1 MEDNAL
7 SPVQETA
14 SVVSKSTSKWP
25 RTFRSLRHRNYRY
38 FWIGQNLSLIGT
50 WMQIVAQGWLIYR
63 ITDSAFMLGLVNLVG
78 LLPVVP
84 ITLIS
89 GVISDRFSR
98 RKVILIAETIMM
110 VQAFGFAL
118 LIWLDIIQVWHMMA
132 LSFLLGAAAALEQPV
147 RLAMIADLVGRED
160 LPNAVALNSTLY
172 NTSRIIGPAIAGFVV
187 TFWGEAGCFLIN
199 GISYGGVIL
208 ALAVMRLPENERPG
222 GELQIGTKIMEGL
235 QYIWE
240 ERNIRALMGI
250 VAYSSFLT
258 LPYVAL
264 MPAFAKDV
272 LLVGPEGLGI
282 LMTGIGVGALLGAL
296 LIAGVRVGKRGF
308 WLTVANLLGPALLI
322 LFTTSRSYYVSIF
335 LVILIGGG
343 NAVRQSMAN
352 SLIQLSALN
361 EFHGRVMSIFNLIFN
376 GMSRAGALLIG
387 GLAEVVGISW
397 AVGAGGMLCLVL
409 SLIVVWRMSYVHKI
423 P

>member
-1 MEDNAL
+1 
-7 SPVQETA
+7 
-14 SVVSKSTSKWP
+14 
-25 RTFRSLRHRNYRY
+25 
-38 FWIGQNLSLIGT
+38 
-50 WMQIVAQGWLIYR
+50 
-63 ITDSAFMLGLVNLVG
+63 
-78 LLPVVP
+78 
-84 ITLIS
+84 
-89 GVISDRFSR
+89 
-98 RKVILIAETIMM
+98 
-110 VQAFGFAL
+110 
-118 LIWLDIIQVWHMMA
+118 
-132 LSFLLGAAAALEQPV
+132 
-147 RLAMIADLVGRED
+147 
-160 LPNAVALNSTLY
+160 
-172 NTSRIIGPAIAGFVV
+172 
-187 TFWGEAGCFLIN
+187 
-199 GISYGGVIL
+199 
-208 ALAVMRLPENERPG
+208 
-222 GELQIGTKIMEGL
+222 MEGL

-240 ERNIRALMGI
+240 ERNIRALMGV

-308 WLTVANLLGPALLI
+308 WLTVANLLGPILLI